1 MDFTAYRIAT
11 FIGALIAAFV
21 FGFITKYINEEKG
34 YEGGFAWGFWLGVIG
49 IIVVACKADNHRYYR
64 ESEQDLALSAYARE
78 KNDERVLEEGGWKC
92 NRCGRINAS
101 YVTSCNCG
109 MYIEQNKNWLKKQEE
124 ERKARA
130 EEHKA
135 KESKSQ
141 ADEIAKFKELLDS
154 GAITQEEYDAKKK
167 QILGL

>member
-1 MDFTAYRIAT
+1 MIVS
-11 FIGALIAAFV
+11 LIMAV
-21 FGFITKYINEEKG
+21 IFGFITKSMNEDKG
-34 YEGGFAWGFWLGVIG
+34 YEGGFAWGFWLGIIG
-49 IIVVACKADNHRYYR
+49 IIVVACKPDNHHYYYR
-64 ESEQDLALSAYARE
+64 ESEQDAALSAYARE

-92 NRCGRINAS
+92 NRCGHVNAS

-109 MYIEQNKNWLKKQEE
+109 MYIKENDNWFKKRDE

-130 EEHKA
+130 EEQKA
-135 KESKSQ
+135 QAVKSQ
-141 ADEIAKFKELLDS
+141 ADEIKKFKELLDS

>member
-1 MDFTAYRIAT
+1 MSK
-11 FIGALIAAFV
+11 L
-21 FGFITKYINEEKG
+21 
-34 YEGGFAWGFWLGVIG
+34 YENRELSWLRF
-49 IIVVACKADNHRYYR
+49 N
-64 ESEQDLALSAYARE
+64 
-78 KNDERVLEEGGWKC
+78 ERVLEEGGWKC

-141 ADEIAKFKELLDS
+141 ADEIKKFKELLDS